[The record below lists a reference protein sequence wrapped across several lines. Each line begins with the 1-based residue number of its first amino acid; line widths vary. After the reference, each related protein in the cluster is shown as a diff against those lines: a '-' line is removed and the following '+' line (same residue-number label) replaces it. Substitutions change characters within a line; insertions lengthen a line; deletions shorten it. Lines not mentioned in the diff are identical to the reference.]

1 MKYDFYTFNTLCIL
15 YNVNGEEYIKE
26 YCITETK
33 DGYFLNDP
41 PRDEDFEE
49 LNDFNKR
56 MIEENKNK
64 IKYEVERIKTIDL
77 FLEGKWLCV
86 NSAKEKYLNFIK
98 RLHISEDSLI
108 KVYKDKGY
116 NMRWGHDIYKINE
129 NDPKYY
135 REITTNCNNV
145 YVFNS
150 KRRNSYDSE
159 HSMNYIIYD
168 SDIDDSSTILSCD
181 SEDDKYIIL
190 EKQRQER
197 REAERKIEEERKK
210 IEEERKKKE
219 REEREKEEI
228 RRSKEYEE
236 RRRKTQYMPTIDE
249 AMCYNCQL
257 ENGIIDSSDVLHRCP
272 KHIARFGI
280 YRPVYNNDE

>member
-1 MKYDFYTFNTLCIL
+1 MEYDFYVFSTLCIR
-15 YNVNGEEYIKE
+15 YSVNGEELTQQ
-26 YCITETK
+26 YCIRDTK
-33 DGYFLNDP
+33 DGRFWHLS

-49 LNDFNKR
+49 LEDYKTR
-56 MIEENKNK
+56 ILQYKKDK
-64 IKYEVERIKTIDL
+64 IQTQLGWIKTSDL
-77 FLEGKWLCV
+77 FSEGKWLCV
-86 NSAKEKYLNFIK
+86 NSAKDLYLDFIQ
-98 RLHISEDSLI
+98 RIEIPEDSLI
-108 KVYKDKGY
+108 RVYKDNGY
-116 NMRWGHDIYKINE
+116 TICNE
-129 NDPKYY
+129 YDMFKLNEDDPSDYT
-135 REITTNCNNV
+135 EIV
-145 YVFNS
+145 KNS
-150 KRRNSYDSE
+150 KGKYVIRICVNCDNYSDGCSYCDNNSEESE
-159 HSMNYIIYD
+159 
-168 SDIDDSSTILSCD
+168 
-181 SEDDKYIIL
+181 SESYMESEEEISEEEL
-190 EKQRQER
+190 QRIREERER